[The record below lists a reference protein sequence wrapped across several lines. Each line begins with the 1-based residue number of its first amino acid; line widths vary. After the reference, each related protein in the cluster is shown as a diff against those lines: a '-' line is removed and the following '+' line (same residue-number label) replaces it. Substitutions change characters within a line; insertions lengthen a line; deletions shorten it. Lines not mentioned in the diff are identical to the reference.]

1 MKMSFQK
8 IWLIIRSEYRRRVRS
23 TAFILATLLVPFG
36 FVLVAAAPALLG
48 YLAEQ
53 SSQKTVAV
61 VDQTG
66 GQLADSLAAA
76 SDEQLRF
83 RPVDRPIDSVQAAV
97 RAGTYDGSLL
107 LPNSLLAGTGS
118 ATYYST
124 QGGGLTD
131 QIQIDD
137 RVGRVVQQQ
146 RLRAADATT
155 SVLSI
160 LESDVTVESRTL
172 QEEGTGADHTFA
184 YTAIG
189 YAMAFVIYFAVFVY
203 GQYVM
208 QGVIEEKSNR
218 VVEIIVSS
226 VRPFELLMGKVL
238 GIGAMGLTQMV
249 VWSAVVVGG
258 LAGAAPL
265 LALFLDPSSLGV
277 APDASSQAMAE
288 AAGLS
293 IPTIPFTLIA
303 WFILFFLGGFLLYA
317 SLFAAVGSAVE
328 QQQDAQNLLLPV
340 MTPLILPILFLT
352 FVLESPDATIS
363 VVLSLIPFFSP
374 ILMMLRAAITTVPAW
389 EMAAAFGLLVAT
401 FVAVIGLAG
410 RIYRI
415 GILSYGKTPSLREI
429 ARWVTYR

>member
-23 TAFILATLLVPFG
+23 TAFILATLLVPIG

-107 LPNSLLAGTGS
+107 LPSSLLAGTGS

-189 YAMAFVIYFAVFVY
+189 YAMAFIIYFAVFVY

-238 GIGAMGLTQMV
+238 GIGAMGLTQML

>member
-1 MKMSFQK
+1 MSFQK

-23 TAFILATLLVPFG
+23 TAFILATLLVPIG

-107 LPNSLLAGTGS
+107 LPNSLLAGTS
-118 ATYYST
+118 PATYYST

-131 QIQIDD
+131 QLQIDD

-238 GIGAMGLTQMV
+238 GIGAMGLTQML

-415 GILSYGKTPSLREI
+415 GILSYGKTPGFREI

>member
-1 MKMSFQK
+1 MSFQK

-23 TAFILATLLVPFG
+23 TAFILATLLVPIG

-66 GQLADSLAAA
+66 GHLADSLAAA

-238 GIGAMGLTQMV
+238 
-249 VWSAVVVGG
+249 
-258 LAGAAPL
+258 AGAAPL

-389 EMAAAFGLLVAT
+389 EMATAFGLLVAT

>member
-1 MKMSFQK
+1 MEMSPQK
-8 IWLIIRSEYRRRVRS
+8 IWLILRSEYWRRVRS

-36 FVLVAAAPALLG
+36 LVLVFAAPAVLG

-53 SSQKTVAV
+53 SSQQTVAV
-61 VDQTG
+61 VDETER
-66 GQLADSLAAA
+66 LADSLAAA
-76 SDEQLRF
+76 SDEQIAF
-83 RPVDRPIDSVQAAV
+83 QPVEQPVDSVRAAV
-97 RAGTYDGSLL
+97 RDETYDGYLL
-107 LPNSLLAGTGS
+107 LPDSLLDGKGQV
-118 ATYYST
+118 TYYSM

-137 RVGRVVQQQ
+137 RVGRVVEQH
-146 RLRAADATT
+146 RLRAADATPN
-155 SVLSI
+155 VLSI
-160 LESDVTVESRTL
+160 LESEVPVESRTL
-172 QEEGTGADHTFA
+172 REGGTGEDHTFA

-189 YAMAFVIYFAVFVY
+189 YVMAFIIYFAVFIY

-238 GIGAMGLTQMV
+238 GIGAMGLTQML
-249 VWSAVVVGG
+249 VWSAAVVGG

-265 LALFLDPSSLGV
+265 LALFMDPSSLGV
-277 APDASSQAMAE
+277 SADASPQAMAE
-288 AAGLS
+288 AAGIS
-293 IPTIPFTLIA
+293 IPTIPFGLVV

-340 MTPLILPILFLT
+340 MTPLILPLLFLA
-352 FVLESPDATIS
+352 FVLESPDAMIS

-374 ILMMLRAAITTVPAW
+374 ILMMLRAAITPVPVW
-389 EMAAAFGLLVAT
+389 EMAVAFGLLIAT
-401 FVAVIGLAG
+401 FVVMIWLAG
-410 RIYRI
+410 RIYRV
-415 GILSYGKTPSLREI
+415 GILSYGKTPSVREI
-429 ARWVTYR
+429 AQWVTYR

>member
-1 MKMSFQK
+1 MKISFQK

-23 TAFILATLLVPFG
+23 TAFILATLLVPIG

-218 VVEIIVSS
+218 VVEIIGSS

-340 MTPLILPILFLT
+340 MAPLILPILFLT

>member
-1 MKMSFQK
+1 MKMSLQK
-8 IWLIIRSEYRRRVRS
+8 IWLILRSEYWRRVRS
-23 TAFILATLLVPFG
+23 TAFILATLLVPLG
-36 FVLVAAAPALLG
+36 FVLVMAAPAALG

-53 SSQKTVAV
+53 TSQQTIAV
-61 VDQTG
+61 VDETE
-66 GQLADSLAAA
+66 QLADSLAAA
-76 SDEQLRF
+76 GNEQITF
-83 RPVDRPIDSVQAAV
+83 QPVDQPVDSVRAAV
-97 RAGTYDGSLL
+97 RNETYDGYLL
-107 LPNSLLAGTGS
+107 LPDSLLDGKGQ

-137 RVGRVVQQQ
+137 RVGRVVEQQ
-146 RLRAADATT
+146 RLHAADATKD
-155 SVLSI
+155 VLAI
-160 LESDVTVESRTL
+160 LESDVSVESRTL
-172 QEEGTGADHTFA
+172 REEGTGEDHTFA

-189 YAMAFVIYFAVFVY
+189 YGMAFIIYFAVFIY

-249 VWSAVVVGG
+249 VWSALVVGG

-265 LALFLDPSSLGV
+265 LTLFLDPSSLGLS
-277 APDASSQAMAE
+277 PDASSQAMAE
-288 AAGLS
+288 AAGIS
-293 IPTIPFTLIA
+293 IPTIPFELIV

-317 SLFAAVGSAVE
+317 ALFAAVGSAVE

-340 MTPLILPILFLT
+340 MTPLILPILFLA
-352 FVLESPDATIS
+352 FVLESPDATAS

-374 ILMMLRAAITTVPAW
+374 ILMMLRAAITTVPVW
-389 EMAAAFGLLVAT
+389 EMAASFGLLVVT
-401 FVAVIGLAG
+401 FVAMIWLAG
-410 RIYRI
+410 RIYRV
-415 GILSYGKTPSLREI
+415 GILSYGKTPGFREI
-429 ARWVTYR
+429 AKWVTYR